1 DYAEK
6 NLCLAVIAGKK
17 SKKEK
22 FAGALESY
30 AIECLLPDGQ
40 CLQLATSHY
49 FGDSFCQAT
58 GVKFQNKQN
67 QFQHPFSTSWGTSTR
82 AIGALALAHQDE
94 RGLLLPFSIAPIQ
107 IAFVIVNPKN
117 EPGISEYQKELCQ
130 KLSSKYGYR
139 FQFRDSHIYPE
150 EEYELL
156 KINTDVNKSGRKGLF
171 VVAFCGNLK
180 CEETIPQK
188 LPAYSIRCLSLTNNP
203 KEREKCIFCAAPA
216 VNYAFLGRSY

>member
-117 EPGISEYQKELCQ
+117 EPGIKTV
-130 KLSSKYGYR
+130 
-139 FQFRDSHIYPE
+139 QFRDSHIYPE